1 MAARSPE
8 RAASGLKQI
17 LCGNGLP
24 GRRWLPGR
32 VSGRNGGQAV
42 KGPSAAHGEL
52 GRGARRKSAL
62 DRPKGPFTGPVFGAG
77 GRRRRSAGKADTPPS
92 AQSAPS
98 FVRGK
103 ALPSL
108 PNKTLQRR
116 EKTRVPPSHKR
127 CGQPP
132 FPLPFF
138 RILPFILRTIKGPLP
153 LGSGP
158 FECLR
163 QSYFASTS
171 AMWEISCRTL
181 LE

>member
-8 RAASGLKQI
+8 RAASGPKQI

-32 VSGRNGGQAV
+32 VSGRNGGQAA

-62 DRPKGPFTGPVFGAG
+62 DRPKGPFTSPVFGAG
-77 GRRRRSAGKADTPPS
+77 VGAEGAPAKRSPPS